1 MMKVRFLILVMILFS
16 LILLNNESH
25 GQSDDSFQN
34 VIRTEYTQLDE
45 ISRDFYSFLGG
56 SRGQIEFILV
66 EIVNLN
72 TDEKILGV
80 EVNIDRTDSEILA
93 YSLGFSNIGSFWGS
107 SSSVTA
113 RNLTNSG
120 HILLLLDDLEI
131 VIDFLNS
138 VAAAVGIQQEKFKV
152 YSVSIYDSFQL
163 SMIYD
168 SGWEF
173 AFQVDSAHYKIN
185 FDDGLA
191 MLRKLNE
198 FKRYIETN
206 S

>member
-80 EVNIDRTDSEILA
+80 EVNIDQTDSEILA

>member
-1 MMKVRFLILVMILFS
+1 MKVRFLILVMILFS

>member
-1 MMKVRFLILVMILFS
+1 MFS